1 MARSSSVESSWVRS
15 GTRKVAWMMS
25 NRRMGSTP
33 CAMKKG
39 ECLVD
44 LWVVARSAQKAKGV
58 TVSQLESLLL
68 HALKMD
74 LRMVRCC
81 LSTILFTCELY
92 AEMQM

>member
-1 MARSSSVESSWVRS
+1 MARRFSIESGWVRL
-15 GTRKVAWMMS
+15 GTRKVAWIMS

-44 LWVVARSAQKAKGV
+44 LQVVAQSAQKVKGV
-58 TVSQLESLLL
+58 TVGQLELSPL

-74 LRMVRCC
+74 LQMVRCY
-81 LSTILFTCELY
+81 LSMIPFACELY
-92 AEMQM
+92 AEM